1 MGDGWSPTSEGDDDA
16 AEENQPAARRNRAA
30 GGKRGEGE
38 RAIRAR
44 RGVGVAMGG
53 IGVGGI

>member
-1 MGDGWSPTSEGDDDA
+1 MGDGATSEGDDDA
-16 AEENQPAARRNRAA
+16 AEEIQPAARRNRAA